1 MDIDQHMEVVLRFCG
16 FNPVQELAIQAD
28 DLDTFKEVHRVQE
41 FERDSKIP
49 SLAMCHDRASFMRNI
64 KLFPTFI
71 LAVENQLSPMMGE
84 MAVGRVHHFVQS
96 LKTGKMSESW
106 LKKQRSKLAK
116 ADRLRDTITYKS
128 ERTMTFKKFLT
139 KMDSMINGF
148 IDGGEPLSES
158 QKVRLLITKVQ
169 HPQLE
174 AIMTSIKIQ
183 HGMENSGGYV
193 LPTSNVGYAYIA
205 NAIIAEVKKLSAYT
219 PGRQVSSMEA
229 SKHGSPE
236 PENGIHNPD
245 GSIDT
250 GYYRNFRALSSE
262 QKNAVINERK
272 RLSSVST
279 PKGSKRGHGSDD
291 GGGDGGGDGDGGS
304 ERNASGANQQNK
316 KGKLMQNE
324 IATAKSQE

>member
-28 DLDTFKEVHRVQE
+28 DLDTFEEVHRVQD

-158 QKVRLLITKVQ
+158 QKGATPHHEGSASSIGSHYDIDQDPARNGKQRRIRSANKQRRVRVHRECHYCRSEK
-169 HPQLE
+169 
-174 AIMTSIKIQ
+174 A
-183 HGMENSGGYV
+183 
-193 LPTSNVGYAYIA
+193 VG
-205 NAIIAEVKKLSAYT
+205 VHSRT
-219 PGRQVSSMEA
+219 A
-229 SKHGSPE
+229 SQQY
-236 PENGIHNPD
+236 
-245 GSIDT
+245 GSIQ
-250 GYYRNFRALSSE
+250 AW
-262 QKNAVINERK
+262 
-272 RLSSVST
+272 
-279 PKGSKRGHGSDD
+279 
-291 GGGDGGGDGDGGS
+291 
-304 ERNASGANQQNK
+304 
-316 KGKLMQNE
+316 
-324 IATAKSQE
+324 